1 MSLVGIHDDQ
11 GFSNDT
17 ARVRGRRTRSE
28 DDTSLPQIWNQ
39 RGSDSSKLL
48 DFLAVSKIALYRTGS
63 TGGNRTLSVTTGKT
77 SPSKWPMTG
86 ISIFR
91 WWLLKTSNWDLKC
104 LSYLPRI
111 CFGFL
116 VADDVGGW
124 LVIGTMRKFRSANG
138 INRSS
143 LAWDSF
149 GWQGYGIR
157 KQIDFEFFFF
167 NVSKTKTF
175 KPWKKSIEATA
186 PATLFKTSWSPVDW
200 LMFFQVQC
208 WHHLHWRSSDAT
220 TSCLASMSS
229 CLHDRSSRTSIHRP
243 CLGEVHTSSTPISSM
258 PESAESKG
266 QGGQG
271 PINGKQQLEHNRDRM
286 APRSSKVRFFVKE
299 KLRGIGDMLFWP
311 AWLLLFGMKMTSVK
325 RYEDL
330 EALGGQIIEGDECA
344 AMVFV

>member
-1 MSLVGIHDDQ
+1 MVIIENFHS
-11 GFSNDT
+11 
-17 ARVRGRRTRSE
+17 
-28 DDTSLPQIWNQ
+28 
-39 RGSDSSKLL
+39 
-48 DFLAVSKIALYRTGS
+48 
-63 TGGNRTLSVTTGKT
+63 
-77 SPSKWPMTG
+77 
-86 ISIFR
+86 
-91 WWLLKTSNWDLKC
+91 DLKC
-104 LSYLPRI
+104 LSYLPRS

-157 KQIDFEFFFF
+157 KQIHFEFFYF

-200 LMFFQVQC
+200 LIFFQVQC

-229 CLHDRSSRTSIHRP
+229 CLYDSVQIVHSS
-243 CLGEVHTSSTPISSM
+243 CM
-258 PESAESKG
+258 PWWGPYIFYPDFKYAWERRVKGSKG
-266 QGGQG
+266 AKGQSMG
-271 PINGKQQLEHNRDRM
+271 NSNWNTTGTEYHRWVQKWGFL
-286 APRSSKVRFFVKE
+286 
-299 KLRGIGDMLFWP
+299 
-311 AWLLLFGMKMTSVK
+311 
-325 RYEDL
+325 
-330 EALGGQIIEGDECA
+330 
-344 AMVFV
+344 